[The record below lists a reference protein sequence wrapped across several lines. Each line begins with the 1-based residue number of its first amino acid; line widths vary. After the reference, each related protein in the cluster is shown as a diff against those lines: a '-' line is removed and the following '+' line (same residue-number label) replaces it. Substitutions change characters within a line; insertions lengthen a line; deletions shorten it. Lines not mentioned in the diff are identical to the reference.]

1 MADTPAPT
9 TPLEPTDPNGTQPTA
24 PTSDNGGTGGNT
36 TDKTFNIADLPKE
49 AWAEIYKSDRFKQL
63 NDKAK
68 QADSFLKEK
77 EAAEEAALKEQG
89 KWQELAEK
97 AEQRIKAVEQSTLV
111 AELKA
116 FAAKA
121 GAYDINDVAAL
132 ADKAGV
138 EIKDGVV
145 TGAEEAVKALVELK
159 PHLFN
164 NQSKPTVGSGTNP
177 GNSSNQGNPKF
188 TLSQINS
195 MTPAE
200 YAENKDAIMK
210 AVSSGTVVNDRQ

>member
-1 MADTPAPT
+1 MAEQATDTSTGVT
-9 TPLEPTDPNGTQPTA
+9 TTETTVD
-24 PTSDNGGTGGNT
+24 TGVQTGESAEG
-36 TDKTFNIADLPKE
+36 KGFNIADLPKE

-68 QADSFLKEK
+68 QAEILIKDK
-77 EAAEEAALKEQG
+77 ATAEENSLKEQG
-89 KWQELAEK
+89 KWKELAEA
-97 AEQRIKAVEQSTLV
+97 AETRIKSVEKSTIA

-116 FAAKA
+116 FAAKL
-121 GAYDINDVAAL
+121 GAFDINDIAAL

-145 TGAEEAVKALVELK
+145 TGAEEAVKALFDAK

-164 NQSKPTVGSGTNP
+164 NQTKTTVGSGTNP

-188 TLSQINS
+188 TLSQINN
-195 MTPAE
+195 MTGAE
-200 YAENKDAIMK
+200 YAENKDAIMR
-210 AVSSGTVVNDRQ
+210 AITSGNVVNDRT